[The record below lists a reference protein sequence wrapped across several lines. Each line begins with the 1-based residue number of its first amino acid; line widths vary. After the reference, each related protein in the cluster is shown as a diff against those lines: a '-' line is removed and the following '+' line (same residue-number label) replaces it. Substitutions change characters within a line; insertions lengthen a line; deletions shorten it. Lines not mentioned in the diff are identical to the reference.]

1 MFASRLKIVHSL
13 RTAWEFTGCSLFL
26 VWVWVHHKEELCLIP
41 AKPWDTKG
49 AFCFSAFQVEAV
61 VCGAWIIWYSATCS
75 VLPELQ
81 FALLASIC
89 CPALSEL
96 RAFQSVRIHC
106 ESDCVCWGGW
116 RGGKRDFP
124 QMESKNLQPI
134 SMKKASTPSSAPD
147 FFPLDAARTCQ
158 WEKKILH
165 FPETGL
171 SWCWLAWIAW
181 CAKQSRFLWG
191 MVFCKCSSQEAC
203 GAAFYFICWQ

>member
-26 VWVWVHHKEELCLIP
+26 VRDWVYHKEELCLIP

-49 AFCFSAFQVEAV
+49 GFCFSAFQVEAV

-75 VLPELQ
+75 VLPVLQ

-89 CPALSEL
+89 CPSLSNL

-106 ESDCVCWGGW
+106 ESDSACWGGW
-116 RGGKRDFP
+116 REGEKGF
-124 QMESKNLQPI
+124 STNGI
-134 SMKKASTPSSAPD
+134 KKTEAYLYEKGFHSIICSWFFSSRYSTNMSVGEENI
-147 FFPLDAARTCQ
+147 T
-158 WEKKILH
+158 

-181 CAKQSRFLWG
+181 CAKQSCFLWD